1 MKHANW
7 RIWLNLYVMHA
18 AQEEIAIKVMNKNE
32 VLQLRSQVNYS
43 LKDMLGLLAMAQ
55 LIFFVSWVI
64 ANDEKMRY

>member
-1 MKHANW
+1 
-7 RIWLNLYVMHA
+7 MHA

-55 LIFFVSWVI
+55 LIFFVS
-64 ANDEKMRY
+64 